1 MTHDFQHID
10 KIDAYLNDVL
20 SAGERAKFEQELA
33 DNPSLRREFDL
44 VQDMLGGV
52 ELAGDEA
59 LKAQIGA
66 AHVELATEGFF
77 EKPEAKVVELK
88 PAQWG
93 MRRVLA
99 VAASLLLLVA
109 AGVWWWSKSQAD
121 PVQEVAKQ
129 YLYAETTKLATV
141 IDDTS
146 APGLGQDDRPRR
158 TSLAAA
164 LKLHQNEAFGE
175 AEKALAAHLQT
186 YPQDTI
192 SQFYLAMS
200 HLELGS
206 YEQAAALLRPI
217 SPATLTPDA
226 RPGLASQALDFQYEM
241 TWYLALA
248 SSQLPGQA
256 AQDSTLL
263 LLRKLEASGNGEWA
277 AKAKEVLGKIEDSP
291 R

>member
-1 MTHDFQHID
+1 MTHDLPNLD

-20 SAGERAKFEQELA
+20 SADERAKFEQELA
-33 DNPSLRREFDL
+33 ADPSLRREFDL

-66 AHVELATEGFF
+66 AHSELATEGFF
-77 EKPEAKVVELK
+77 AKPEAKIVEMK
-88 PAQWG
+88 AAQRG

-99 VAASLLLLVA
+99 VAASVLLLVA
-109 AGVWWWSKSQAD
+109 AGVWWWSKSQGNPA
-121 PVQEVAKQ
+121 QEVAKQ
-129 YLYAETTKLATV
+129 YLYAESTKLPTLL
-141 IDDTS
+141 DDIS

-164 LKLHQNEAFGE
+164 LKLYQNKSFGE

-192 SQFYLAMS
+192 SQFYLALS
-200 HLELGS
+200 HLELGH
-206 YEQAAALLRPI
+206 YDQATALLRPI
-217 SPATLTPDA
+217 APANLTPDA
-226 RPGLASQALDFQYEM
+226 RPGQASQALDFQYEM

-248 SSQLPGQA
+248 SSQLPDQA
-256 AQDSTLL
+256 AQDSTLS

-277 AKAKEVLGKIEDSP
+277 AKAKEVLGKLDK
-291 R
+291 